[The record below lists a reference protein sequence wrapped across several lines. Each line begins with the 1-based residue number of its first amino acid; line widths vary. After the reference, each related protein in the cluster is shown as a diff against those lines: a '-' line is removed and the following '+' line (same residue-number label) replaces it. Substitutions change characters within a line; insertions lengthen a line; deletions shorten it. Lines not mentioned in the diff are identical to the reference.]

1 MPVPRWLNGK
11 TPQEKGRHFEK
22 KLAKRLG
29 GRTQPASGALPFY
42 REDVVAG
49 QYLIQAKRTDKQ
61 QYTLKVSDL
70 NTLVVNAVKVGKL
83 PLMILWMGGRQWAI
97 APYGVVAE
105 AVRR

>member
-1 MPVPRWLNGK
+1 MAVPRWLNGK
-11 TPQEKGRHFEK
+11 TPQEKGRRFEK

-29 GRTQPASGALPFY
+29 GRTQPASGAFPFH

-49 QYLIQAKRTDKQ
+49 EYLIQVKRTDKQ

-97 APYGVVAE
+97 APYGVVAD
-105 AVRR
+105 AVR